1 MFANTKLLNSHNRTV
16 IVRLDFHWQEEAS
29 EILATLSTHLLHV
42 EVNNSEEMVM
52 AAKTIVE
59 GVSDILEY
67 ATIVSIGSQ
76 CSFYFH

>member
-1 MFANTKLLNSHNRTV
+1 M

-42 EVNNSEEMVM
+42 EVNNSEEMIM

-67 ATIVSIGSQ
+67 ATIVSIGS
-76 CSFYFH
+76 